1 MNRRELLHTLAGA
14 PLMTL
19 PGLARADTPRP
30 LAAAPTTLAA
40 AGEAALPVWAY
51 GASVPGPVLRHR
63 RGDWVDIELHNRLPE
78 ATTVHWHGIRLP
90 NAMDGVPHLTQ
101 APIEPGARFRYRFRL
116 PDSGTYWYHPHL
128 GAAEQLER
136 GLAGA
141 LVVEDEAP
149 PAVDDDTVWLLD
161 DWRLDAQGRIAE
173 DFYRFHDVAHAG
185 RLGQRLT
192 VNGAL
197 RPELA
202 LRSGQRVRLRLVNA
216 ANARLFAL
224 QPEPGVN
231 AWLIARDGMPAAQAV
246 PWDAPL
252 LIGPGMRAD
261 VVVDAVRAGR
271 FAIRQFNGREAE
283 VLATVVV
290 SGGNDTAARPAPLPS
305 RHTPPPEPALADA
318 ALYTLRLGGGARSR
332 EGWPA
337 DTPEART
344 VRQQRRA
351 AGARE
356 ADPVWTI
363 NGQAHMGDH
372 HGHHGQPPP
381 AFRVPLGRSVRIA
394 FENLT
399 AWWHPMHLHGHHF
412 KVLSRNGEAL
422 AETAWRDTV
431 LLAPGDRA
439 EVAFVA
445 DNPGRWMIHCH
456 VLEHHAGGM
465 GTHFEV
471 LA

>member
-14 PLMTL
+14 PLITL
-19 PGLARADTPRP
+19 PGFARSQGPRSLSP
-30 LAAAPTTLAA
+30 APAALAA
-40 AGEAALPVWAY
+40 AGETALPVWAY
-51 GASVPGPVLRHR
+51 DASVPGPVLRYR
-63 RGDWVDIELHNRLPE
+63 RGDWLDIDLNNQLPE

-101 APIEPGARFRYRFRL
+101 APIEPGARFRYRFKL

-141 LVVEDEAP
+141 LVVEDDSP
-149 PAVDDDTVWLLD
+149 PPVDQDIVWLLD

-202 LRSGQRVRLRLVNA
+202 LRTGQRVRLRLVNA

-224 QPEPGVN
+224 QPEPGIN
-231 AWLIARDGMPAAQAV
+231 AWLIARDGMPAPQAV

-283 VLATVVV
+283 ALATLVV
-290 SGGNDTAARPAPLPS
+290 GGADDTAPRPAPVPS
-305 RHTPPPEPALADA
+305 PYTPPPEPMLAGA
-318 ALYTLRLGGGARSR
+318 VLHTMRLGGGARSR

-337 DTPEART
+337 DTPEARAA
-344 VRQQRRA
+344 RQQRRA

-363 NGQAHMGDH
+363 NGQAHVGDH
-372 HGHHGQPPP
+372 HGHHPP
-381 AFRVPLGRSVRIA
+381 AFRVPQGRSVRIA
-394 FENLT
+394 FENPT

-412 KVLSRNGEAL
+412 KVLSRNGEPLTEA
-422 AETAWRDTV
+422 AWRDTV

-445 DNPGRWMIHCH
+445 DNPGRWLIHCH

-471 LA
+471 MA